1 MDHTQLRPF
10 RFADA
15 LAAVQAGQPCVLVT
29 VVDVQGSA
37 PREPGTLMLVCADAF
52 FGTIGG
58 GHLEWRAMAMQPGVP
73 IVFQK
78 ILQRGRVRS
87 LSCGRA

>member
-37 PREPGTLMLVCADAF
+37 PREPGYQLAA
-52 FGTIGG
+52 
-58 GHLEWRAMAMQPGVP
+58 
-73 IVFQK
+73 
-78 ILQRGRVRS
+78 
-87 LSCGRA
+87 